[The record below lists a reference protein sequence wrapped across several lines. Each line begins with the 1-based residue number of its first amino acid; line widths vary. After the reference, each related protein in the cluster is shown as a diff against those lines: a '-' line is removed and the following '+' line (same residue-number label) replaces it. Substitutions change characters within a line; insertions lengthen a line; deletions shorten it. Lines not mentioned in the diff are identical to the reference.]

1 MRQIMLGALAGLMLA
16 GPAAA
21 QDARLELAPS
31 PLTETER
38 QIVAGMF
45 QQVQAMS
52 ETRDKVGAYGAI
64 VVSRTFFELAMADP
78 TSAAMA
84 GLFQIVGNH
93 DTIQKA
99 ERAAMDACN
108 AARQTG
114 QMRCVLAARILP
126 E

>member
-1 MRQIMLGALAGLMLA
+1 MRKIMLWVIAGVVLA

-21 QDARLELAPS
+21 QDGRLELGAS
-31 PLTETER
+31 PLTEVER

-64 VVSRTFFELAMADP
+64 VVSRTFFEIAAADP

-84 GLFQIVGNH
+84 GLFQIVGNY
-93 DTIQKA
+93 DTIQEA

-108 AARQTG
+108 AARQSG
-114 QMRCVLAARILP
+114 QMRCVIAARILP
-126 E
+126 Q